1 MPSHGVHLLCT
12 HYPTMAP
19 VSHQTPAISPA
30 RIKTVLLSG
39 ALYGAVWSLAPGCLS
54 ELLSMPGEAAIV
66 ILSGAMTGMIM
77 SAALVPVL
85 ARCKRWQAV
94 GLGVL
99 SLPLGA
105 GLFGFVI
112 SCIQWV
118 VMKPT
123 GTDYRFVMQIVE
135 QPGYI
140 FDPLQT
146 AKHYVLYATLSAF
159 GIVFIP
165 LAIFT
170 TLHLWRRIINAPVV
184 PA

>member
-1 MPSHGVHLLCT
+1 
-12 HYPTMAP
+12 
-19 VSHQTPAISPA
+19 
-30 RIKTVLLSG
+30 
-39 ALYGAVWSLAPGCLS
+39 
-54 ELLSMPGEAAIV
+54 MPGEAATV
-66 ILSGAMTGMIM
+66 ILSGAMTGMIV

-85 ARCKRWQAV
+85 ARCRRWQAV

-99 SLPLGA
+99 LLPLGA

-118 VMKPT
+118 VMKLT
-123 GTDYRFVMQIVE
+123 GTHYRFVMQIVE

-140 FDPLQT
+140 FDPLHT
-146 AKHYVLYATLSAF
+146 AKRNVLYATLSAF

-170 TLHLWRRIINAPVV
+170 ALHLWRRIINAPVV